1 MHEGVWLT
9 VLGLFGLMTISVLVL
24 PLSRKI
30 KMPYTVLL
38 ALLGIIIGLAD
49 NWLGISQS
57 DAGIV
62 SEFFSSF
69 DSFELTSGIIF
80 FIFLPVLIFEASLA
94 IDVRKLLSDIRPI
107 LFLAVI
113 GLFISTFLIG
123 GAVYSVS
130 GMGFVVCLLLGAI
143 LSATDPVAV
152 VAIFKD
158 LGAPKRLAILV
169 EGESL
174 FNDATAIVLFTILA
188 AMVAGTAQADLG
200 TGALQFIKVFLGG
213 IVVGFLMARA
223 FSWVIGKVGG
233 IALVEVSLTIALAF
247 LAFLIAEHYLHVSG
261 VMAVVTSALVIGS
274 HGRTSV
280 SGHGWELLEETWET
294 LGFWA
299 NSLIFILV
307 GIAVPTYL
315 SDFGAEMWLTLITL
329 LVVGFGAR
337 ALLTHG
343 ILPVLS
349 SAGICPPVN
358 LGFRTVMWWGGLR
371 GAVSLA
377 LALAVVENPSISEE
391 VKNFIIALVCA
402 FVLFTLF
409 INATTVGA
417 VMKAFGL
424 DKLSK
429 SDLAVRDRTV
439 GKAIKEVAE
448 GIPAIANN
456 NTIFGE
462 VADLA
467 VTGYN
472 DRLSALEKSVDSQN
486 NLDPDSSLKIGL
498 LSVIGQ
504 ERKHYFSDYGNGY
517 VDSSNTRDLVST
529 ADDLLDAVKADGISG
544 YQTAWEKTLEFDWRV
559 QLAMFF
565 QRNFSIVG
573 PLKAHLA
580 NRWARLRSMLSALN
594 KIKNGGLEELKT
606 LIDPNVTKRLAE
618 LIEERFQK
626 TEAALNALRAQYP
639 DYANKV
645 QTRHLDKI
653 TLNQELS
660 KYRELYDDA
669 IISTEI
675 FTNLQTD
682 LKTREQLASE
692 EPELD
697 LGLNRLELVSAVP
710 LFENMDAEKRQSIAN
725 LLRPRLVIPGEVICK
740 EGDAGDSMFFISSG
754 ALSVNLKDGAV
765 TLGSGDFFGEIA
777 LLKETPRV
785 ATVAADSFCELLVL
799 RKTDFEELLI
809 NTPQLRNEIEK
820 VAADRL
826 S

>member
-213 IVVGFLMARA
+213 IVVGFLMARV

-343 ILPVLS
+343 ILPILS

-472 DRLSALEKSVDSQN
+472 DRLGALEKSVDSQN
-486 NLDPDSSLKIGL
+486 NLDPDSWLKIGL

-606 LIDPNVTKRLAE
+606 LIDPSVTKRLAE
-618 LIEERFQK
+618 LVEERFQK

-675 FTNLQTD
+675 FTNLETD

>member
-57 DAGIV
+57 DSGIV

-213 IVVGFLMARA
+213 IVVGFLMARV

-343 ILPVLS
+343 ILPILS

-472 DRLSALEKSVDSQN
+472 DRLGALEKSVDSQN
-486 NLDPDSSLKIGL
+486 NLDPDSWLKIGL

-606 LIDPNVTKRLAE
+606 LIDPSVTKRLAE
-618 LIEERFQK
+618 LVEERFQK

-675 FTNLQTD
+675 FTNLETD

>member
-1 MHEGVWLT
+1 M
-9 VLGLFGLMTISVLVL
+9 
-24 PLSRKI
+24 
-30 KMPYTVLL
+30 
-38 ALLGIIIGLAD
+38 
-49 NWLGISQS
+49 
-57 DAGIV
+57 
-62 SEFFSSF
+62 
-69 DSFELTSGIIF
+69 
-80 FIFLPVLIFEASLA
+80 
-94 IDVRKLLSDIRPI
+94 
-107 LFLAVI
+107 
-113 GLFISTFLIG
+113 
-123 GAVYSVS
+123 
-130 GMGFVVCLLLGAI
+130 
-143 LSATDPVAV
+143 
-152 VAIFKD
+152 
-158 LGAPKRLAILV
+158 
-169 EGESL
+169 
-174 FNDATAIVLFTILA
+174 
-188 AMVAGTAQADLG
+188 
-200 TGALQFIKVFLGG
+200 
-213 IVVGFLMARA
+213 
-223 FSWVIGKVGG
+223 
-233 IALVEVSLTIALAF
+233 
-247 LAFLIAEHYLHVSG
+247 
-261 VMAVVTSALVIGS
+261 
-274 HGRTSV
+274 
-280 SGHGWELLEETWET
+280 
-294 LGFWA
+294 
-299 NSLIFILV
+299 
-307 GIAVPTYL
+307 
-315 SDFGAEMWLTLITL
+315 
-329 LVVGFGAR
+329 
-337 ALLTHG
+337 
-343 ILPVLS
+343 
-349 SAGICPPVN
+349 
-358 LGFRTVMWWGGLR
+358 
-371 GAVSLA
+371 
-377 LALAVVENPSISEE
+377 
-391 VKNFIIALVCA
+391 KNFIIALVCA

-429 SDLAVRDRTV
+429 NDLAVRDRTV

-448 GIPAIANN
+448 GIPAVASN

-472 DRLSALEKSVDSQN
+472 NRLSALEKSVDVQN
-486 NLDPDSSLKIGL
+486 TLDPDSWLKIGL

-529 ADDLLDAVKADGISG
+529 ADDLLDAVKADGFSG
-544 YQTAWEKTLEFDWRV
+544 YQLAWEKTLEFDWRV
-559 QLAMFF
+559 RLAMFL

-606 LIDPNVTKRLAE
+606 LIEPSVTKRLAE

-660 KYRELYDDA
+660 KYRELYEDA

-675 FTNLQTD
+675 FTNLETD
-682 LKTREQLASE
+682 LKNREQKASE

-710 LFENMDAEKRQSIAN
+710 LFENIDAEKRQSIAN
-725 LLRPRLVIPGEVICK
+725 LLQPRLVIPGEVICK

-765 TLGSGDFFGEIA
+765 TLGSGEFFGEIA
-777 LLKETPRV
+777 LLRETPRV
-785 ATVAADSFCELLVL
+785 ATVAANSFCELLVL
-799 RKTDFEELLI
+799 RKADFEELLVKS
-809 NTPQLRNEIEK
+809 PQLKEEIEK
-820 VAADRL
+820 VAAARL

>member
-57 DAGIV
+57 DSGIV

-213 IVVGFLMARA
+213 IVVGFLMARV

-343 ILPVLS
+343 ILPILS

-472 DRLSALEKSVDSQN
+472 NRLSAIEKSVDSQN
-486 NLDPDSSLKIGL
+486 NLDPDSWLKIGL

-504 ERKHYFSDYGNGY
+504 ERKHYFLDYGNGY

-544 YQTAWEKTLEFDWRV
+544 YQAAWEKTLEFDWRV

-606 LIDPNVTKRLAE
+606 LIDPSVNKRLAE

-675 FTNLQTD
+675 FTNLETD